1 MHIDPHG
8 SSKGSTEFL
17 MKKLITAAM
26 LLTTVSVSSSLVGA
40 AQNLVTQKN
49 LSTDWALSI
58 AHEALDKCHPDGVAS
73 A

>member
-1 MHIDPHG
+1 
-8 SSKGSTEFL
+8 

-26 LLTTVSVSSSLVGA
+26 LLTTVAVSSSLVGA